1 MSLEKKTLSSSSII
15 IRHNQLNTVMSSKL
29 ETVTVDSNIIISGI
43 IILEGYAFATDHRNY
58 Y

>member
-1 MSLEKKTLSSSSII
+1 
-15 IRHNQLNTVMSSKL
+15 MSSKL
-29 ETVTVDSNIIISGI
+29 ETVTVDSNIIINGI